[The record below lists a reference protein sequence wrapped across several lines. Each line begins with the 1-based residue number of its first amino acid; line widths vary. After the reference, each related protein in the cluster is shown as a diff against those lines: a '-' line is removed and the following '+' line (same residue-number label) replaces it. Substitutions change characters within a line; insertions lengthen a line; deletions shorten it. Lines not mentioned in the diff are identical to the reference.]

1 MGLPLCYNKF
11 DYTKEFPIEVTPLEL
26 FFTYVL
32 VLVSGILVFSAVS
45 HILYQKR
52 SPSSMISWMLSI
64 FFLPYLVVPLYFLIG
79 IRKREPRHKKEY
91 LTFEQIDEHIPYVLD
106 DPYHA
111 FQNLLKKNG
120 IPPATK
126 GNTFELITDGTE
138 AYSRILKEI
147 DNAKFS
153 IDICTYVFQFD
164 KTTKVFMEALTR
176 KAKEGV
182 KIRLLMD
189 LVGSLGANFNQ
200 KGFKALREAGA
211 EVAFFTPMLKR
222 LFQNYINL
230 RNHRKIYLFDQ
241 TTLLSGGMNLSNE
254 YMGKADGSRR
264 WEDLLYCL
272 RGPSVY
278 HFYHIFQNDWA
289 YATEEE
295 EGEEERIDLK
305 RAEENEGG
313 SIVQVVPSGPD
324 ILRDA
329 LYESLLNAIYNAKE
343 RIWIVTPYFV
353 PDENMV
359 QALVIAH
366 HKGVD
371 VKLITPKNS
380 DHLLADIG
388 RSPYMREL
396 DEIGADV
403 VLYEGKMLHAKA
415 ILFDHTGG
423 MVGSVNFDNRSLFLN
438 YEVVTF
444 VYSLQFIEDIEGWM
458 EGLMQHS
465 SRGMK
470 KPSKMREA
478 VENIMKVFAPLL

>member
-1 MGLPLCYNKF
+1 
-11 DYTKEFPIEVTPLEL
+11 
-26 FFTYVL
+26 
-32 VLVSGILVFSAVS
+32 
-45 HILYQKR
+45 
-52 SPSSMISWMLSI
+52 MLSI
-64 FFLPYLVVPLYFLIG
+64 FFLPYIVVPLYFLIG
-79 IRKREPRHKKEY
+79 IRKREPKHKKEY
-91 LTFEQIDEHIPYVLD
+91 VKFYPVSEHDPYVLD
-106 DPYHA
+106 DPHHA
-111 FQNLLKKNG
+111 LQNILKKNG

-126 GNTFELITDGTE
+126 GNAFELITNNTV
-138 AYSRILKEI
+138 AYHRMLQEI
-147 DNAKFS
+147 DNAKYS

-164 KTTKVFMEALTR
+164 KTTKELIDALT
-176 KAKEGV
+176 KKSKEGV

-189 LVGSLGANFNQ
+189 LVGSLGASFNQ
-200 KGFKALREAGA
+200 KGFKALKEAGG
-211 EVAFFTPMLKR
+211 EVAFFTPILKR
-222 LFQNYINL
+222 PLQNYINL

-254 YMGKADGSRR
+254 YMGEADGSKR

-272 RGPSVY
+272 KGPSVH
-278 HFYHIFQNDWA
+278 HFYHIFQNDWV
-289 YATEEE
+289 YATKEEDTV
-295 EGEEERIDLK
+295 DLK
-305 RAEENEGG
+305 RAEAYDGG

-324 ILRDA
+324 ILSDA
-329 LYESLLNAIYNAKE
+329 LYEALLNAIYNAKE

-353 PDENMV
+353 PDENMI

-371 VKLITPKNS
+371 VKLITPKDS
-380 DHLLADIG
+380 DHLLADLA

-403 VLYEGKMLHAKA
+403 VLYEGEMLHAKA
-415 ILFDHTGG
+415 ILFDDVGG
-423 MVGSVNFDNRSLFLN
+423 MVGSVNLDNRSLFLN

-444 VYSLQFIEDIEGWM
+444 VYSPQFIESIEGWM
-458 EGLMQHS
+458 KVLMHHS